1 VKYRSLFSFLCVLTL
16 AGCAEGPSLR
26 TAPAE
31 RIALPEV
38 KLDAEA
44 ARAEINHYR
53 ATRGLSALKI
63 DANLTAAARRHS
75 NDLSAHDKISH
86 RGSDG
91 TNPWDRVKGTGY
103 KARLA
108 AENVGVGQRSFGEVL
123 QGWKDSP
130 GHNKNLLLGDAT
142 QMGIALV
149 INPASR
155 NQTFW
160 TLVLGTPAR
169 AKVASTQGR

>member
-1 VKYRSLFSFLCVLTL
+1 MKYRSLLSILFVLAL
-16 AGCAEGPSLR
+16 AGCAEGPALR

-38 KLDAEA
+38 KLDAET
-44 ARAEINHYR
+44 ARAEINRYR
-53 ATRGLSALKI
+53 ATRGLGALKI
-63 DANLTAAARRHS
+63 NAKLTAAAQRHS
-75 NDLSAHDKISH
+75 NDLSANDKISH

-91 TNPWDRVKGTGY
+91 SNPWDRVKGAGY

-123 QGWKDSP
+123 QGWKESP

-149 INPASR
+149 VNPASR

-160 TLVLGTPAR
+160 TLVMGTPAR
-169 AKVASTQGR
+169 TKVASKRNR